1 MTASPV
7 FGKVYMASQ
16 LTDAFARKF
25 YYLRL
30 SITDVCNFRCTYCLP
45 NGYKPGAVN
54 NNGFLSVDEVR
65 RVTRAFSALGTE
77 KVRLTGGE
85 PSLRRDFTEIIAAVR
100 ENPAI
105 RQIAVTTNGYR
116 LARDVERWRDAGL
129 TAINVSVDSLDARQ
143 FHAITGQDKFHQV
156 MDGIDAAFAAG
167 FDKVKVN
174 TVLMRDVNHHQLDTF
189 LAWIQP
195 RRIQLRFIEL
205 METGEGSDLFRR
217 HHLSG
222 MVLRDELLR
231 RGWIHQIR
239 QRSDGPAQ
247 VFCHP
252 DYAGEIG
259 LIMPYEKDFCA
270 TCNRLRVSSVGKLHL
285 CLFGE
290 GGVDLRD
297 LMAEDQ
303 QQAALEAPQE
313 AGHQVVEKA
322 IVKENRYAI
331 RAQVSAWIA
340 SDNVQVVLITG
351 GTGFTDGDQA
361 PEALLPL
368 FDREVEGFGEV
379 FRMLSFEEIG
389 TSTLQSRAVAG
400 VANRT
405 LIFAMPGSTKACRT
419 AWDNIIAPQLD
430 ARTRPCNFI
439 PHLKK

>member
-1 MTASPV
+1 
-7 FGKVYMASQ
+7 MASQ

-45 NGYKPGAVN
+45 DGYKPGAVTN
-54 NNGFLSVDEVR
+54 KGFLSVDEVR

-85 PSLRRDFTEIIAAVR
+85 PSLRRDFTDIIAAVR
-100 ENPAI
+100 ENPSI

-116 LARDVERWRDAGL
+116 LGGGGGKWGGAFAGYRLARDVESWRDAGL

-167 FDKVKVN
+167 FEKVKVN

-217 HHLSG
+217 HHISG

-297 LMAEDQ
+297 LLADEQ
-303 QQAALEAPQE
+303 QQPALEAR
-313 AGHQVVEKA
+313 
-322 IVKENRYAI
+322 I
-331 RAQVSAWIA
+331 S
-340 SDNVQVVLITG
+340 
-351 GTGFTDGDQA
+351 
-361 PEALLPL
+361 EALTHKKQTHFLHQ
-368 FDREVEGFGEV
+368 GNTGITQN
-379 FRMLSFEEIG
+379 LSYIG
-389 TSTLQSRAVAG
+389 G
-400 VANRT
+400 
-405 LIFAMPGSTKACRT
+405 
-419 AWDNIIAPQLD
+419 
-430 ARTRPCNFI
+430 
-439 PHLKK
+439 